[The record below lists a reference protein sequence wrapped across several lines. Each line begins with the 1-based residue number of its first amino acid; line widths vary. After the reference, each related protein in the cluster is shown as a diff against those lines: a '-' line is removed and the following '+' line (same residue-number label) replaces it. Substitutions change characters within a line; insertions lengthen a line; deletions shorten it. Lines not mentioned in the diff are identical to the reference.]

1 MDPSFNVDLPA
12 SVSGSISAASVS
24 TSASASGAVSLPGAG
39 AADGDS
45 DAFKPD
51 LSNASAD
58 PQSQPH
64 DQAVAPWLANIK
76 RRAPIACRRSVLLF
90 LTSGVTSSHL
100 TCLALPDLIYRSI
113 LTLHPLRLR
122 ARESTRVWTVFW
134 HLLQFPRQGVL
145 DSRRSPFPQMH
156 LPMSACMTVTKTS
169 AQVWLTIIACLQMPS
184 AT

>member
-24 TSASASGAVSLPGAG
+24 TSASAAGVVSLPGAG

-45 DAFKPD
+45 DAFNPD

-58 PQSQPH
+58 QQSQSH

-76 RRAPIACRRSVLLF
+76 RRAPIACRRSVHLL
-90 LTSGVTSSHL
+90 LTFGSHL
-100 TCLALPDLIYRSI
+100 TCLALPDQIYRSI
-113 LTLHPLRLR
+113 LTLLPLRLH

-156 LPMSACMTVTKTS
+156 LQMSACMTVTKTS